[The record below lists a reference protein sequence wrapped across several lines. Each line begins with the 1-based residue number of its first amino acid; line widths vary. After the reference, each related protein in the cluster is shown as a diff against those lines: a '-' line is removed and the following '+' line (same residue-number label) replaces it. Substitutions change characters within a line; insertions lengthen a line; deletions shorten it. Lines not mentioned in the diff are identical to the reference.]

1 MSFPAF
7 SGLFAILI
15 AAAAAPPDDIPT
27 CNTCLHRYLR
37 RSKKQTRGHPTTNLF
52 NQNFENRQSS
62 KKLLGKKKKDLV
74 ETYFSLYG
82 LTSKPSFNASSL
94 AVSIAS
100 SLDTYNDNMFVRDVN
115 EERQ

>member
-62 KKLLGKKKKDLV
+62 KKLLGEKKKTLLKHI
-74 ETYFSLYG
+74 FHCMG
-82 LTSKPSFNASSL
+82 LPANLLSMQVA
-94 AVSIAS
+94 
-100 SLDTYNDNMFVRDVN
+100 
-115 EERQ
+115 

>member
-27 CNTCLHRYLR
+27 CNTCLHRYIR

-62 KKLLGKKKKDLV
+62 KKLLGKKKTLFKHI
-74 ETYFSLYG
+74 FHCMG
-82 LTSKPSFNASSL
+82 LPANLLSMQVA
-94 AVSIAS
+94 
-100 SLDTYNDNMFVRDVN
+100 
-115 EERQ
+115 